1 MSMKHRSR
9 VIKPGFFMSENISQL
24 KPITQLCYIGLWT
37 IADREGRLEHR
48 PKLIDAHLFPH
59 VNANVPKMLQELC
72 EGGFIEFYSDAEY
85 IVIPEFVKHQKIHP
99 HEAKSV
105 LPDPDQFPVD
115 DVKKSIFK
123 MKPKADKVQL
133 EITPWDLANK
143 YNGICLDMPMVKE
156 MPEDSMRY
164 KKSKIRILAT
174 QKKTPG
180 KVLKAWTHIF
190 KKAHASDFLSG
201 RIIHKEDD
209 VHRNWK
215 CTFEWIINPTNALK
229 IYDGN
234 FDNQS
239 GLTNREEKD
248 LRQKQADERLRRK
261 SSNEPVS
268 MKSVIDDIRKKG
280 EKIDE

>member
-1 MSMKHRSR
+1 
-9 VIKPGFFMSENISQL
+9 MSENISQL

-59 VNANVPKMLQELC
+59 VNANVSKMLKELSDA
-72 EGGFIEFYSDAEY
+72 GFIEFYADAEY
-85 IVIPEFVKHQKIHP
+85 ILIPEFVKHQKIHP

-105 LPDPDQFPVD
+105 LPDPDMFLVD
-115 DVKKSIFK
+115 DTTPVKKTTMLK
-123 MKPKADKVQL
+123 MISQKTGKAKVIP
-133 EITPWDLANK
+133 EITPSALADV
-143 YNGICLDMPMVKE
+143 YNEICLDMPMVKE
-156 MPEDSMRY
+156 MPTDSLRY
-164 KKSKIRILAT
+164 KKAKTRILAT
-174 QKKTPG
+174 QKKSPG
-180 KVLKAWTHIF
+180 KVLKAWQHIF

-201 RIIHKEDD
+201 RITYKDDDSHK
-209 VHRNWK
+209 NWK

-248 LRQKQADERLRRK
+248 LRQKQANERLRRK
-261 SSNEPVS
+261 ATGEPVS
-268 MKSVIDDIRKKG
+268 IKSVIDDIKKKG
-280 EKIDE
+280 GHE